1 MSSIQYGVFWTLDL
15 HVNTL
20 GPKLI
25 PTRGLGFEHNL
36 LGHSITHM
44 FKRFSSLF
52 LLSTPTS
59 LHIENGTSKVAQS
72 VGSAHFLFFFVTVVH
87 SIVRQV
93 ASIVQRVALTN
104 CYFLMDVLEL
114 TTIVKDMTPKWK
126 DHSTWKVERLGGH
139 IGTSSTRG
147 PMFVL
152 NHLPIRFQTLITF
165 AYMIQIKH
173 VLMRWNS
180 LSNFQKECLIK
191 SQIWQPY
198 MHTLLLNFKVAVLA
212 LCRFVNISS
221 RCWGGRSDW

>member
-1 MSSIQYGVFWTLDL
+1 MDL

-59 LHIENGTSKVAQS
+59 LRIANGASKLAQN
-72 VGSAHFLFFFVTVVH
+72 VGSAHFFLVTVMH

-93 ASIVQRVALTN
+93 ASSVQRVALTN
-104 CYFLMDVLEL
+104 CYFLMDMLEL
-114 TTIVKDMTPKWK
+114 IAIVKKMTPKWK
-126 DHSTWKVERLGGH
+126 NHSTWKVERLGGH

-147 PMFVL
+147 LVFVW

-173 VLMRWNS
+173 ILM
-180 LSNFQKECLIK
+180 
-191 SQIWQPY
+191 
-198 MHTLLLNFKVAVLA
+198 H
-212 LCRFVNISS
+212 
-221 RCWGGRSDW
+221 